1 MKSNIKKIKTAG
13 RKFLLCITN
22 IDWIHIPAK
31 VYVRWILA
39 IILSINSILTFLD
52 VNPIAYSETQIYEV
66 VTIILNVIILFV
78 NTYKNNSTSKEA
90 LVSDMIMRSL
100 KSSAEIDDEEAMEKV
115 IRVLE
120 ELNSQDHT
128 KNDDSVG

>member
-1 MKSNIKKIKTAG
+1 MKNIIQKIKDIG
-13 RKFLLCITN
+13 RKFVFCIKH
-22 IDWIHIPAK
+22 IDWLNIPAQ

-39 IILSINSILTFLD
+39 IILSLNSILTFLEI
-52 VNPIAYSETQIYEV
+52 NPITYSETQIYEV
-66 VTIILNVIILFV
+66 VTVILNVIILFV

-100 KSSAEIDDEEAMEKV
+100 KSSAEVDDEEAMKKV

-120 ELNSQDHT
+120 ELNSQEHT
-128 KNDDSVG
+128 KNDDIVG

>member
-1 MKSNIKKIKTAG
+1 MKDKVTKIKNAG
-13 RKFLLCITN
+13 RKFVLCIKS
-22 IDWIHIPAK
+22 IDWLHIPAQ

-39 IILSINSILTFLD
+39 VILSINSILTFLD

-66 VTIILNVIILFV
+66 VTVILNVIILFV

-100 KSSAEIDDEEAMEKV
+100 KSSAEVDDEEAMKKV

-120 ELNSQDHT
+120 ELNGSEHT
-128 KNDDSVG
+128 KNNNTVG